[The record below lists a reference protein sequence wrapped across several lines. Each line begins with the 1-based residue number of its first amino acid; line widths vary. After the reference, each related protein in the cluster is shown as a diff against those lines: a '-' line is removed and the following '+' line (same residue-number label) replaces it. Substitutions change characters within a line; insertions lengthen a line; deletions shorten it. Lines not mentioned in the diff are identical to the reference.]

1 MGCNCGGS
9 FQIQDGM
16 QADDQ
21 APVVGDPSYFWTGAT
36 PGVTSD
42 NAEGALVAPN
52 GVPVW
57 DPETGLTDR
66 GA

>member
-9 FQIQDGM
+9 FQIDDGLVE
-16 QADDQ
+16 APP
-21 APVVGDPSYFWTGAT
+21 PVVGDASYFHTNET
-36 PGVTSD
+36 SGVTSE
-42 NAEGALVAPN
+42 NADDALVAPN

-57 DPETGLTDR
+57 NPDTGLTER